1 MGKGIKAVG
10 TAFKAAGIG
19 LIVALVAGLT
29 EAFSRNKRI
38 MDGVSVVLG
47 TIQEVFTQVADAL
60 IATYDAVAQSS
71 DKFDALGKVMGGI
84 LTVVISPFQ
93 LAFYGIKQALLLLN

>member
-1 MGKGIKAVG
+1 
-10 TAFKAAGIG
+10 
-19 LIVALVAGLT
+19 
-29 EAFSRNKRI
+29 

-71 DKFDALGKVMGGI
+71 DNFDALGKVMGGI
-84 LTVVISPFQ
+84 LTRIIN
-93 LAFYGIKQALLLLN
+93 AF